1 MTAPTARLAVLIL
14 VALAVAGACVGIVL
28 DQLRGPE
35 WQASTDVLVQVSSVD
50 ALLLTGQ
57 AATVSNEDIADSAA
71 MAVSQPVLTRV
82 AQQMN
87 EGQDWTDL
95 SARVSALP
103 VASSHVVSIT
113 AKATDPEA
121 AVRTSEVVATT
132 VSDIAKERMQAAAA
146 KLSPITSANDS
157 ELGRRAQLMT
167 SSLEPLQV
175 IGSGQAR
182 QLTPSVQT
190 PISLAIVG
198 MAAGALFIVAL
209 ALLRPAIRR
218 PRDAQRL
225 VALPSA
231 GFVAPDGGPEVSRL
245 ITGLMDGRPNGTF
258 IVCPVDIGAEQQA
271 KEFVRWARARHFDN
285 QAAGVRL
292 IADLVGNVG
301 SKPLRAAEHAGRAAE
316 HESRVLLTAD
326 PAGTVLTTRQ
336 QTATVAAL
344 LVVVPTG
351 TPGRVLSDAVALLAT
366 WRPVD
371 AVIVT

>member
-1 MTAPTARLAVLIL
+1 MLIL
-14 VALAVAGACVGIVL
+14 IGLAIAGACVGVAL
-28 DQLRGPE
+28 DQVRGPE
-35 WQASTDVLVQVSSVD
+35 WKASTEVLVQVSSVD

-82 AQQMN
+82 ALQMN
-87 EGQDWTDL
+87 EGDDWTDL

-103 VASSHVVSIT
+103 VAASHVVSIT
-113 AKATDPEA
+113 AKATDPET

-146 KLSPITSANDS
+146 KLSPIASANDS
-157 ELGRRAQLMT
+157 ELARRAQLMT

-175 IGSGQAR
+175 IGSGQAE
-182 QLTPSVQT
+182 QITPSIQT

-245 ITGLMDGRPNGTF
+245 ISDLLDGRPTGT
-258 IVCPVDIGAEQQA
+258 IVVCPVEIGAEEQA
-271 KEFVRWARARHFDN
+271 GEFVDWLRARHLDA
-285 QAAGVRL
+285 QASGVRL
-292 IADLVGNVG
+292 IADMAGTVGG
-301 SKPLRAAEHAGRAAE
+301 KSYRTAEQQSRASELG
-316 HESRVLLTAD
+316 SRVLLTAD
-326 PAGTVLTTRQ
+326 PAGTVLRSGQ
-336 QTATVAAL
+336 LTAQVAAVL
-344 LVVVPTG
+344 LVVPAG
-351 TPGRVLSDAVALLAT
+351 TAGRVLSDATMLLAT
-366 WRPVD
+366 WRPAD
-371 AVIVT
+371 AIVVVG